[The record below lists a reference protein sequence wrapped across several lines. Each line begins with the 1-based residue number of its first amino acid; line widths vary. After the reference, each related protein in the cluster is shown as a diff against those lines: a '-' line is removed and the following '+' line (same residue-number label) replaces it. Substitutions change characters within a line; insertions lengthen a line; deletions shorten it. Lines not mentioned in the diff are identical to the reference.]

1 MNGNYE
7 KNMKKLWIIRGV
19 PGSGKS
25 TAAHYLANGKPVFS
39 ADMWFE
45 RDGEYKFNPSE
56 LGKAHE
62 NCRALTEQAMLGGVS
77 DIFVTNTFTRE
88 WEMAEYF
95 KLAESYGYTAFSI
108 IVENRHGNSNI
119 HGVPEEKLKEMKD
132 RFEIKL

>member
-1 MNGNYE
+1 
-7 KNMKKLWIIRGV
+7 MKRLWLIRGV

-25 TAAHYLANGKPVFS
+25 TAAHYLANGNPVFS

-45 RDGEYKFNPSE
+45 KEGEYKFNPAE

-62 NCRALTEQAMLGGVS
+62 NCRKTTEQAMLGEVS

-95 KLAESYGYTAFSI
+95 KLAQSYGYFVFSLV
-108 IVENRHGNSNI
+108 VENRHGEKNV
-119 HGVPEEKLKEMKD
+119 HGVPSDKVKEMKD

>member
-1 MNGNYE
+1 
-7 KNMKKLWIIRGV
+7 MKRLWLIRGV

-25 TAAHYLANGKPVFS
+25 TAAHYLANGNPVFS

-45 RDGEYKFNPSE
+45 KDGEYKFNPAE

-62 NCRALTEQAMLGGVS
+62 NCRKTTEQAMLGEVS

-88 WEMAEYF
+88 WEMEEYF
-95 KLAESYGYTAFSI
+95 KLAQSYGYFVFSLV
-108 IVENRHGNSNI
+108 VENRHGEKNV
-119 HGVPEEKLKEMKD
+119 HGVPSDKVKEMKD

>member
-1 MNGNYE
+1 ME
-7 KNMKKLWIIRGV
+7 IMKRLWIVRGV

-25 TAAHYLANGKPVFS
+25 TAAHYLANGNPVFS

-45 RDGEYKFNPSE
+45 RGGEYKFNPTE

-62 NCRALTEQAMLGGVS
+62 NCRKLTEQAMFGGVS

-95 KLAESYGYTAFSI
+95 KLAEAYGYVAFSL
-108 IVENRHGNSNI
+108 IVENRHGNDNV
-119 HGVPEEKLKEMKD
+119 HGVPSEKVKEMKD